1 MIIDSSAIIAIAT
14 GEPVA
19 ERLLR
24 ALHAAPHRRVSQ
36 ATLLECCIVLVGRY
50 GEAADRDLDTLTR
63 QLRVEAVDVDAEQG
77 RVSREAAV
85 RYGRTRHRAALNYGD
100 CFAYALAI
108 CTNDELLFTGA
119 DVVHT
124 DVRAAAY

>member
-1 MIIDSSAIIAIAT
+1 M
-14 GEPVA
+14 A

-24 ALHAAPHRRVSQ
+24 AMHAAPTRRASQ

-63 QLRVEAVDVDAEQG
+63 QLRIDAVDLDADQA
-77 RVSREAAV
+77 RLAREAAV
-85 RYGRTRHRAALNYGD
+85 RFGRSRHRAALNYGD

-108 CTNDELLFTGA
+108 HTNDELLFVGSDFTQ
-119 DVVHT
+119 T
-124 DVRAAAY
+124 DVRVAAW

>member
-50 GEAADRDLDTLTR
+50 GEAADGNWMLTVRDLRLGKIGTFQSWNLKF
-63 QLRVEAVDVDAEQG
+63 
-77 RVSREAAV
+77 
-85 RYGRTRHRAALNYGD
+85 YGR
-100 CFAYALAI
+100 
-108 CTNDELLFTGA
+108 
-119 DVVHT
+119 
-124 DVRAAAY
+124 